1 MEFSCCW
8 PSSRVTCPRF
18 RGPTSRYVL
27 PATSLAY
34 VLVALVGHFRLHE
47 EISPTRWLGI
57 ALIAAGVGFVAAGP
71 SVTPRHEFP
80 GRYPRS
86 RSLGDEVMKDL
97 YAWAAI
103 GLIVL
108 ASTTGDVLLSY
119 SMKRVGDVGEL
130 WKRRGILAVVGRVLT
145 TPTFALGLMAMGIA
159 FYSLLFGLSWG
170 NLSLVVP
177 ASASLTFVANAVA
190 ARIFLHERVGR
201 RRWIA
206 ALLVAGG
213 VVLMAV

>member
-1 MEFSCCW
+1 MK
-8 PSSRVTCPRF
+8 
-18 RGPTSRYVL
+18 
-27 PATSLAY
+27 
-34 VLVALVGHFRLHE
+34 
-47 EISPTRWLGI
+47 EI
-57 ALIAAGVGFVAAGP
+57 
-71 SVTPRHEFP
+71 
-80 GRYPRS
+80 
-86 RSLGDEVMKDL
+86 

-108 ASTTGDVLLSY
+108 TSTTGDVLLAH

-130 WKRRGILAVVGRVLT
+130 WKRRGALAVLGRVLR
-145 TPTFALGLMAMGIA
+145 TPTFALGLMAMAVA

>member
-1 MEFSCCW
+1 MSE
-8 PSSRVTCPRF
+8 
-18 RGPTSRYVL
+18 
-27 PATSLAY
+27 
-34 VLVALVGHFRLHE
+34 
-47 EISPTRWLGI
+47 
-57 ALIAAGVGFVAAGP
+57 
-71 SVTPRHEFP
+71 
-80 GRYPRS
+80 
-86 RSLGDEVMKDL
+86 L

-103 GLIVL
+103 ALIIL

-130 WKRRGILAVVGRVLT
+130 WKRSGLLAVVGRVLR
-145 TPTFALGLMAMGIA
+145 TPTFPLGLMAMGVA

>member
-1 MEFSCCW
+1 
-8 PSSRVTCPRF
+8 
-18 RGPTSRYVL
+18 
-27 PATSLAY
+27 
-34 VLVALVGHFRLHE
+34 
-47 EISPTRWLGI
+47 
-57 ALIAAGVGFVAAGP
+57 
-71 SVTPRHEFP
+71 
-80 GRYPRS
+80 
-86 RSLGDEVMKDL
+86 MKDL
-97 YAWAAI
+97 YAWSAI
-103 GLIVL
+103 GLIVF

-130 WKRRGILAVVGRVLT
+130 WKRRGALAVIGRVLA
-145 TPTFALGLMAMGIA
+145 TPTFGLGLMAMGVA

-190 ARIFLHERVGR
+190 ASIFLHERVGR

-206 ALLVAGG
+206 ALLVGGG

>member
-1 MEFSCCW
+1 VSE
-8 PSSRVTCPRF
+8 
-18 RGPTSRYVL
+18 
-27 PATSLAY
+27 
-34 VLVALVGHFRLHE
+34 
-47 EISPTRWLGI
+47 
-57 ALIAAGVGFVAAGP
+57 
-71 SVTPRHEFP
+71 
-80 GRYPRS
+80 
-86 RSLGDEVMKDL
+86 L

-103 GLIVL
+103 ATIVV
-108 ASTTGDVLLSY
+108 ASTTGDILLSY
-119 SMKRVGDVGEL
+119 SMKRVGDVGEI
-130 WKRRGILAVVGRVLT
+130 WKRRGALAVIGRVLS
-145 TPTFALGLMAMGIA
+145 TPTFPLGVAAMGVA

-213 VVLMAV
+213 VVLMAA